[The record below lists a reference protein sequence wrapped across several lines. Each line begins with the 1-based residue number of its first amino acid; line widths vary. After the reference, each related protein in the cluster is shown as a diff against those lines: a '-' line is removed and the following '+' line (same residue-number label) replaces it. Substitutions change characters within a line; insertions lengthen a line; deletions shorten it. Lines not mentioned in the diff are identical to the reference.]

1 MRQIWTEFESLTR
14 RICVFWLV
22 WKHMSIRLGNCG
34 TKLGHRKLGGQRWE
48 QSGQRMQELGA
59 LGDEEGRR
67 EWVLC
72 ELLAGH
78 R

>member
-1 MRQIWTEFESLTR
+1 
-14 RICVFWLV
+14 
-22 WKHMSIRLGNCG
+22 MSIRLRNCG

-59 LGDEEGRR
+59 LGDKEGRR